1 MDAFYG
7 PLDLVMPY
15 DVRGGGVGAC
25 TMSSLRRFAATWRE
39 TATRRLFLREGVEL
53 WLHELDPIWS
63 LTEIRARVVDVVRE
77 TADVKTFVLRPNR
90 RWHGHRAGQYTTI
103 EVEINGVR
111 VRRCYSI
118 SSSPA
123 DPRVAITV
131 KRVPGGR
138 VSSWLHDHVGAGD
151 VIVLGAAAG
160 DFVLPDHEPAQ
171 LLLISAGSGI
181 TPVMSIMRDL
191 AARNAIRDVTFVHYA
206 HSRADVIFRAEL
218 DALAGHHPGLRLL
231 VHAVDEG
238 GRFDEEGFARRV
250 PDFAERA
257 TYLCGP
263 PGLMARVE
271 QLWDQAGAALR
282 SERFA
287 LPTVASTTDSRLVRL
302 RLARS
307 DRAVAVT
314 TTGTLLEQLERAGER
329 PASGCRI
336 GICHTCK
343 CRKRRGAVRNLLN
356 GSISREPDEDIQ
368 LCISAPCSDIE
379 LDL

>member
-1 MDAFYG
+1 
-7 PLDLVMPY
+7 
-15 DVRGGGVGAC
+15 
-25 TMSSLRRFAATWRE
+25 MSLFPRFTAAWRE
-39 TATRRLFLREGVEL
+39 TATRRLFLREGAEL
-53 WLHELDPIWS
+53 WLHELDPTWS
-63 LTEIRARVVDVVRE
+63 LTEIRARVVEVVRE

-118 SSSPA
+118 SSAPA

-138 VSSWLHDHVGAGD
+138 VSSWLHDHLGTGD
-151 VIVLGAAAG
+151 VIGLGAAAG
-160 DFVLPDHEPAQ
+160 DFVLPDHEPAR
-171 LLLISAGSGI
+171 LLLISGGSGI
-181 TPVMSIMRDL
+181 TPVMSIIRDL
-191 AARNAIRDVTFVHYA
+191 AARAAIRDVTFVHYA
-206 HSRADVIFRAEL
+206 RSRADVIFRAEL
-218 DALAGHHPGLRLL
+218 EALAARHRGLRLL
-231 VHAVDEG
+231 IHTDDEG
-238 GRFDEEGFARRV
+238 GGFDAAELACRV
-250 PDFAERA
+250 PDFAERT

-271 QLWDQAGAALR
+271 QLWDRAGAALR
-282 SERFA
+282 RERFV
-287 LPTVASTTDSRLVRL
+287 LPTLEGSTDSRLLQL

-307 DRAVAVT
+307 DRAIAVN
-314 TTGTLLEQLERAGER
+314 TTGTLLEQLERAGQR

-343 CRKRRGAVRNLLN
+343 RRKHHGAVRNLVT
-356 GSISREPDEDIQ
+356 GAVSSEPDEDIQ
-368 LCISAPCSDIE
+368 LCISVPCSDIE

>member
-1 MDAFYG
+1 
-7 PLDLVMPY
+7 
-15 DVRGGGVGAC
+15 
-25 TMSSLRRFAATWRE
+25 MSFFARFTTTWRE
-39 TATRRLFLREGVEL
+39 TATRRLFLRQGADL
-53 WLHELDPIWS
+53 WLHELDPTWS
-63 LTEIRARVVDVVRE
+63 LTEIRARVVEVVRE
-77 TADVKTFVLRPNR
+77 TADVKTFMLHPNW

-118 SSSPA
+118 SSAPA

-131 KRVPGGR
+131 KRAPGGR
-138 VSSWLHDHVGAGD
+138 VSSWLHDHLGAGD
-151 VIVLGAAAG
+151 VIGLGAAAG

-171 LLLISAGSGI
+171 LLLISGGNGI
-181 TPVMSIMRDL
+181 TPVMSIVRDL
-191 AARNAIRDVTFVHYA
+191 AARDAIRDVTFVHYA
-206 HSRADVIFRAEL
+206 RSRADVIFRAEL
-218 DALAGHHPGLRLL
+218 DALARRHPGLRLL
-231 VHAVDEG
+231 IHTSDEG
-238 GRFDEEGFARRV
+238 GRFDEKDLARRV
-250 PDFAERA
+250 PDFAERT

-282 SERFA
+282 RERFA
-287 LPTVASTTDSRLVRL
+287 VTTAQSSTDSRLVQL

-307 DRAVAVT
+307 DRAIAVT

-343 CRKRRGAVRNLLN
+343 RRKHRGAVRNVVN
-356 GSISREPDEDIQ
+356 GAISSEPDEDIQ
-368 LCISAPCSDIE
+368 LCISVPCSDVD